1 VIQVLKDLCLLA
13 ISVSHISLFF
23 AWMKVPM
30 IKVRIWDLPTRLFHW
45 LLTACV
51 LGLVISGNLG
61 GNAMVW
67 HFRFGYAVLSLLIFR
82 VVWGFLGGHWSRWS
96 QLPLSPSNV
105 LVYLQGRSPSL
116 HHVGHN
122 PLGSWSIVLILLFL
136 GLQVGTGLFS
146 DDEIA
151 NSGPLSSFASSAVV
165 SLATQWHKQWGK
177 LFLILLV
184 SIHVLAVLWY
194 WWRKQQSL
202 VPAMWHGDKNLQV
215 SVPDSQDTV
224 RTRLI
229 ALALFGVAVVLVF
242 ALVSLAT

>member
-1 VIQVLKDLCLLA
+1 
-13 ISVSHISLFF
+13 
-23 AWMKVPM
+23 M

-51 LGLVISGNLG
+51 IGLVITGNLG

-82 VVWGFLGGHWSRWS
+82 LVWGFLGGHWSRWS
-96 QLPLSPSNV
+96 QLPLHPSNV
-105 LVYLQGRSPSL
+105 LAYVQGRSPSL
-116 HHVGHN
+116 HLVGHN
-122 PLGSWSIVLILLFL
+122 PLGSWSILLMLFFL
-136 GLQVGTGLFS
+136 GFQVATGLFS

-151 NSGPLSSFASSAVV
+151 NSGPLSSLASSAVA

-184 SIHVLAVLWY
+184 STHLFAVFWY
-194 WWRKQQSL
+194 WWRKKQSL
-202 VPAMWHGDKNLQV
+202 VPAMWHGDKKLQV
-215 SVPDSQDTV
+215 SVPDSLDTV

-242 ALVSLAT
+242 ALVSLAS